1 MTAASMP
8 ALRTTEP
15 GPGPAAYA
23 VEELWYMLLS
33 RRWSSLAV
41 VSPERTPNT
50 LRLARSLAE
59 VGTRNRRRTVE
70 LVDALQL
77 DIERAAAIAQMVES
91 DGDLPRI
98 ADSRFVIALD
108 SPIVNPIAIEVLTA
122 CDTVVLLLE
131 KGVSKI
137 PQARKV
143 IEIVGRQRL
152 IGAVLALE

>member
-8 ALRTTEP
+8 ALRSTEADP
-15 GPGPAAYA
+15 GTAPYA

-33 RRWSSLAV
+33 RRWSSLVV
-41 VSPERTPNT
+41 VSPDRTPNT

-59 VGTRNRRRTVE
+59 FGTRSRRTVE

-77 DIERAAAIAQMVES
+77 DVERAAAIAQMVRPE
-91 DGDLPRI
+91 GDLPRF
-98 ADSRFVIALD
+98 AESRIVIALD
-108 SPIVNPIAIEVLTA
+108 SPMANPIAIEVLTA